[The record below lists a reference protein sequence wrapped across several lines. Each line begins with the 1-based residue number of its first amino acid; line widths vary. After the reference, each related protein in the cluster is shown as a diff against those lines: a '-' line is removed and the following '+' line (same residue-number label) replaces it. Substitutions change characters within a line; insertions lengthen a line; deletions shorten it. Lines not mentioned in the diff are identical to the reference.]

1 MKDKKLDEQMIKLL
15 TFQLV
20 SAVKALHSPINNKL
34 VIHRDIKSDNIL
46 IKFEA
51 SGEVTLK
58 LADFGSSK
66 ILEVGQRCSG
76 DEGVTQSMLF
86 RYFNKS

>member
-1 MKDKKLDEQMIKLL
+1 ML

-20 SAVKALHSPINNKL
+20 SAVNALHTPVGNKL

-46 IKFEA
+46 IKNEE
-51 SGEVTLK
+51 SGGVTLK

-66 ILEVGQRCSG
+66 ILEVGKLYHG
-76 DEGVTQSMLF
+76 DQGVTKSMF
-86 RYFNKS
+86 KTDV